1 MNRHNRDMVSARDDI
16 IGMSDYVSGRL
27 SDRVTGLTDDEYAW
41 EPVPN
46 CRTVRPVGEGL
57 FRSDGPRLDEDD
69 PREFTTLSW
78 RLAHIIDL
86 LTAERLV
93 DWLGIE
99 GIPTWPDVGA
109 PGTAADALERLDLA
123 LRHWRSVLDATTERS
138 LVVPLGPVA
147 GRYADATRRA
157 FVLHILDELIHHGAE
172 VAMMRDL
179 YRAAGGRALR

>member
-1 MNRHNRDMVSARDDI
+1 MISARDDI
-16 IGMSDYVSGRL
+16 IGTSDYVSGRL
-27 SDRVTGLTDDEYAW
+27 RERLTGLTDDEYAW

-57 FRSDGPRLDEDD
+57 FRSDGPRVDDDD

-86 LTAERLV
+86 LTAERIA
-93 DWLGIE
+93 DWLGIQ
-99 GIPTWPDVGA
+99 GIPTWPDIGA
-109 PGTAADALERLDLA
+109 PGTAADALERFGLA
-123 LRHWRSVLDATTERS
+123 LRHWHSVLAATTEES
-138 LVVPLGPVA
+138 LVVPLGPAA
-147 GRYADATRRA
+147 GPYAEATRRA

-179 YRAAGGRALR
+179 YAATGGQALR